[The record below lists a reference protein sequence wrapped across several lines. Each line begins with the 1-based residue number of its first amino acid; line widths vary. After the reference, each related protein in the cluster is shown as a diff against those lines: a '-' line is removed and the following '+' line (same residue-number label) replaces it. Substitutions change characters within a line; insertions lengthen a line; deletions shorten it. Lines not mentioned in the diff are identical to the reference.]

1 MAWQAD
7 DDPGGPDRSWD
18 LAPKGGWDAFRAAR
32 DVFLLGL
39 AVDTALHGVEL
50 DPGPAYG
57 VTGWYGDPD

>member
-1 MAWQAD
+1 
-7 DDPGGPDRSWD
+7 
-18 LAPKGGWDAFRAAR
+18 
-32 DVFLLGL
+32 VFLLGL